1 MVRKVSK
8 PNHSFS
14 HVYNTCMDSVSD
26 SELRSRLIS
35 ITNDI
40 DEAAVNY
47 NLQAKNGSLYKIPSS
62 NWEDQDIILG
72 KVSKIELTNLYTNH
86 MVPRN
91 KKARFIYDEL
101 LNSAPYGKCPFCG
114 IGQVSTLDHY
124 LPKSKFPQ
132 YSVLPVNL
140 VPSCKDCNTGKSSSI
155 YTNAEDQTIH
165 PYYDHENLLSDQW
178 LFAEIERNS
187 PISIKFYVKVPIN
200 FSEVSKERL
209 NSHFIVFNL
218 SKRFSVEAASEL
230 VSLNCQLSN
239 YFGEYEL
246 NDMRK
251 YLTDIYKTEYSLY
264 KNSWKT
270 AMYQSIANDDWYCGG
285 GFKDR

>member
-8 PNHSFS
+8 PNHSFR
-14 HVYNTCMDSVSD
+14 HVYTECVDSVSD
-26 SELRSRLIS
+26 SELHSRLIS

-47 NLQAKNGSLYKIPSS
+47 NLQAKNGSLHEILSS
-62 NWEDQDIILG
+62 NWKDKDIILG

-86 MVPRN
+86 MVPRH
-91 KKARFIYDEL
+91 KRARSIYDEL

-155 YTNAEDQTIH
+155 SSTAEDQTIH
-165 PYYDHENLLSDQW
+165 PYYDHENLFSEQW
-178 LFAEIERNS
+178 LFAEIEKNF
-187 PISIKFYVKVPIN
+187 PISIKFYVKVPIDC
-200 FSEVSKERL
+200 SELSKERL
-209 NSHFIVFNL
+209 NSHFTVFNL
-218 SKRFSVEAASEL
+218 SKRFSIEAASEL
-230 VSLNCQLSN
+230 ASLKSLLMDH
-239 YFGEYEL
+239 FGECEL
-246 NDMRK
+246 GIRSH
-251 YLTDIYKTEYSLY
+251 LSRIYQTEFSLY

-285 GFKDR
+285 GFRDR